1 MNLGL
6 GVIAGNSF
14 FREQQAQEVR
24 DREAKRFGWESQR
37 AEAEMGLLPDKTAAD
52 RSGYQLKGAQNQAD
66 IDILPG
72 QTANTLAQ
80 QGITSTELAGTAARQ
95 PTVEATKNVQAD
107 VSLANATAE
116 KEMQPDQIAQKKNVA
131 KIAAATSGVDVE
143 NLPSTLKK
151 MRVEG
156 AISASD
162 VDLTVGAKLYDYIQG
177 GDQNSMIRLLNAQK
191 RTSDDPRIV
200 GMPDVAAV
208 ARAKD
213 ANGVEYIVLKDA
225 QGNQIATKPI
235 DQLKA
240 AKDLM
245 TKYEYHKLDGGD
257 SLMRVDSRGNVTLAA
272 TAPIDPNSSKHIGP
286 MQRDVN
292 YLVSEF
298 GMDKNAA
305 LNFINQGKTMSKA
318 QFILKAREAMIGLVD
333 EEKIP
338 KDFNQRM
345 SQMYD
350 NILEESKPKTSN
362 SSPAPKI
369 PTNPNVKGLLGI
381 P

>member
-24 DREAKRFGWESQR
+24 DREAQRFGWEKQR

-52 RSGYQLKGAQNQAD
+52 RSGYQLRGAQNQAGLET
-66 IDILPG
+66 LPG
-72 QTANTLAQ
+72 QTENTLAQ
-80 QGITSTELAGTAARQ
+80 QRITSTELAGTASRQ

-107 VSLANATAE
+107 VSLANAKAE
-116 KEMQPDQIAQKKNVA
+116 KEMQPDQITQKKNVA

-143 NLPSTLKK
+143 NLPATLKK
-151 MRVEG
+151 MRVDG

-191 RTSDDPRIV
+191 RASDDPRIT

-245 TKYEYHKLDGGD
+245 TKYEYQKLDEGD
-257 SLMRVDSRGNVTLAA
+257 SLYRVDSRGNVTLAA
-272 TAPIDPNSSKHIGP
+272 TAPTTAGGKKAGP
-286 MQRDVN
+286 MERDVN
-292 YLVSEF
+292 YLVNTF
-298 GMDKNAA
+298 GMKDTDA
-305 LNFINQGKTMSKA
+305 LAFINQGKTMSKA
-318 QFILKAREAMIGLVD
+318 QFILKAKQDLIAIGD
-333 EEKIP
+333 QNKIGPDFEK
-338 KDFNQRM
+338 QM
-345 SQMYD
+345 SDMYD
-350 NILEESKPKTSN
+350 RSIEASKPKGSN
-362 SSPAPKI
+362 SSPAPKL

>member
-24 DREAKRFGWESQR
+24 DREAQRFGWEKQR

-52 RSGYQLKGAQNQAD
+52 RSGYQLRGAQNQAGLET
-66 IDILPG
+66 LPG
-72 QTANTLAQ
+72 QTENTLAQ
-80 QGITSTELAGTAARQ
+80 QRITSTELAGTAARQ

-107 VSLANATAE
+107 VGLANATAE
-116 KEMQPDQIAQKKNVA
+116 KEMQPDQLTQKKNVA

-151 MRVEG
+151 MRVDG

-191 RTSDDPRIV
+191 RASDDPRITV
-200 GMPDVAAV
+200 MPDVAAV

-245 TKYEYHKLDGGD
+245 TKYDYQKLDEGD
-257 SLMRVDSRGNVTLAA
+257 SLYRVDSRGNVTLAA
-272 TAPIDPNSSKHIGP
+272 TAPTTAGGKKAGP
-286 MQRDVN
+286 MERDVN
-292 YLVSEF
+292 YLVNTF
-298 GMDKNAA
+298 GMKDTDA
-305 LNFINQGKTMSKA
+305 LAFINQGKTMSKA
-318 QFILKAREAMIGLVD
+318 QFILKAKQDLIAIGD
-333 EEKIP
+333 QNKIGPDFEK
-338 KDFNQRM
+338 QM
-345 SQMYD
+345 SDMYD
-350 NILEESKPKTSN
+350 RSIEASKPKGSN
-362 SSPAPKI
+362 SSPAPKL

>member
-245 TKYEYHKLDGGD
+245 TKYDYQKLDEGD
-257 SLMRVDSRGNVTLAA
+257 SLYRVDSRGNVTLAA
-272 TAPIDPNSSKHIGP
+272 TAPANPNSSKRP
-286 MQRDVN
+286 VLQQNLEMLQRD
-292 YLVSEF
+292 Y
-298 GMDKNAA
+298 GMSKEDA
-305 LNFINQGKTMSKA
+305 LAFMNMGKTTSKS
-318 QFILKAREAMIGLVD
+318 QFIIKARELYIANGKEKKIG
-333 EEKIP
+333 P
-338 KDFNQRM
+338 DFNQKM
-345 SQMYD
+345 GEAYD
-350 NILEESKPKTSN
+350 KIIEESKPKGSN
-362 SSPAPKI
+362 SSPAPKL
-369 PTNPNVKGLLGI
+369 PTNPNVKGVLGI